1 MLPIRPLHNKI
12 FFQFEDR
19 IVQNATGTRAFE
31 STSESGIVV
40 MANDEDAT
48 LKGRWAKVLAVG
60 PKVTEIKSG
69 DRICIHPLRWTSM
82 ITYDQV
88 NFWQTN
94 DEEILLIEE

>member
-19 IVQNATGTRAFE
+19 IVSNTTGTRGFE

-40 MANDEDAT
+40 MSNDEDAT
-48 LKGRWAKVLAVG
+48 MTGRWAKVLSVG
-60 PKVTEIKSG
+60 PKVSDIKAG

-82 ITYDQV
+82 MTVDQV

-94 DEEILLIEE
+94 DDEVLLIQD